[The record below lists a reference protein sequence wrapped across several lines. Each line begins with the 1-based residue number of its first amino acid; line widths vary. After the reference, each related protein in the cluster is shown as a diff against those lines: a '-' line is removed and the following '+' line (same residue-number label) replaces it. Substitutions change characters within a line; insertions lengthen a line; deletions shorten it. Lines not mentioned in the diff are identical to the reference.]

1 MSTKNRKPEAGNGYL
16 DGSGTSPF
24 AARAD
29 HTHEDGG
36 GSGGDY
42 APKVH
47 THKVAD
53 ITDIE
58 GKYANAEHTHAAK
71 DITDGEETFAKKTHT
86 HAAKDITDL
95 VEHVAAVEIAVAD
108 WQEGQSVVKEI
119 EGVKASAPFAFVVD
133 PADEET
139 ASTATFKYTSREDG
153 KVTFGCTETPSSPIK
168 LLAIF

>member
-36 GSGGDY
+36 GGSGGDY

-47 THKVAD
+47 THK
-53 ITDIE
+53 
-58 GKYANAEHTHAAK
+58 AA
-71 DITDGEETFAKKTHT
+71 DITDGEETFAGKTHT
-86 HAAKDITDL
+86 HTAKDITDL